1 MIEQEKQ
8 CATQHPTYPPHALIG
23 SSPTHRLTGK
33 SLADTSAIAL
43 DGAPPHPVS
52 VSLAPETPDAASYG
66 LGDVI
71 RLAVTFDKNVTV
83 TTGDGGSTPVLVLDC
98 KRERE
103 AFFDGGGNGSTT
115 LYFQYEVNL
124 FFVCL
129 FCVVTILVIV

>member
-1 MIEQEKQ
+1 MQPNIR
-8 CATQHPTYPPHALIG
+8 TYPSHALAAT
-23 SSPTHRLTGK
+23 PRHTALTGK

-43 DGAPPHPVS
+43 DGAPPRPVS

-83 TTGDGGSTPVLVLDC
+83 ISGDSGSAPVLVLDC

-124 FFVCL
+124 FVC
-129 FCVVTILVIV
+129 CVI